1 MGIGQYGIGVT
12 VIFVLYSIVA
22 LRFPFVKSSSPV
34 PCFTSFP
41 HTVCY
46 VDPRFLML
54 CIYLCS
60 GETAHFLHHLTIH
73 VDLHKYCKTIT
84 GQFSGFISEKKMSH
98 MFLETCVRVQILG
111 GKQVKKSPAF
121 ITKRSKM

>member
-1 MGIGQYGIGVT
+1 MRRKVAKNVQVQRGGVENMT
-12 VIFVLYSIVA
+12 VNA
-22 LRFPFVKSSSPV
+22 
-34 PCFTSFP
+34 

-46 VDPRFLML
+46 ADPRFLML
-54 CIYLCS
+54 FIYLCS

-121 ITKRSKM
+121 TTKRSKM